1 MKIKLDEN
9 VPNRVAALFKDHDLD
24 TATVSQE
31 GLTGSDDGAI
41 FEAAKREDRIIVTL
55 DVGFADIR
63 RYPPG
68 EHSGIVV
75 VRLPN
80 QQPSLV
86 EATLRSLL
94 TEYDLEAM
102 TGCTVI
108 AQPNVVRV
116 RRPEPE
122 SWA

>member
-1 MKIKLDEN
+1 MKVKLDEN
-9 VPNRVAALFKDHDLD
+9 VPNRIAALFEEHDHDI
-24 TATVSQE
+24 ATVSQE
-31 GLTGSDDGAI
+31 GLAGRDDGVI
-41 FEAAKREDRIIVTL
+41 FEAAKREDRIIVSL
-55 DVGFADIR
+55 DIGFSDIR

-102 TGCTVI
+102 AGYTVI

-122 SWA
+122 PRA